1 MGIPPRASQQAHP
14 RRIRGITSLCSSA
27 PRGSSCFPGEL
38 ERFLSQRHPPPF
50 LMRNTASGF
59 TAGTPAPHSGNHFSL
74 QLRATR
80 IIVLFG
86 RARELPFPKASF
98 AVSLVGCRLCFTANE
113 ESRGSNLWPRDSLG
127 RRQHRLQVQP
137 GKILME
143 RLTRP
148 RIRDRIWVNAE
159 TGNST
164 PREGPFRELS
174 VGARKRADAGEY
186 LPEQDAER
194 ADSRPSRPSRV
205 RP

>member
-1 MGIPPRASQQAHP
+1 MQRNCTHPPKETQSASESHRSKLTAVRLSH
-14 RRIRGITSLCSSA
+14 RFRGITSLCSSA

-38 ERFLSQRHPPPF
+38 ERCLFRRHPSPF
-50 LMRNTASGF
+50 LLWGVAC
-59 TAGTPAPHSGNHFSL
+59 A
-74 QLRATR
+74 LR
-80 IIVLFG
+80 
-86 RARELPFPKASF
+86 
-98 AVSLVGCRLCFTANE
+98 E

-194 ADSRPSRPSRV
+194 ADFRPSRPSRV

>member
-1 MGIPPRASQQAHP
+1 
-14 RRIRGITSLCSSA
+14 
-27 PRGSSCFPGEL
+27 
-38 ERFLSQRHPPPF
+38 
-50 LMRNTASGF
+50 MRNTASGF
-59 TAGTPAPHSGNHFSL
+59 TAGTPTPHSGESL
-74 QLRATR
+74 
-80 IIVLFG
+80 LFAA
-86 RARELPFPKASF
+86 ARHEDHRVFRESSRGASFGSHPRPFPLWEYSLGLRCKHTCTAFGESLHF
-98 AVSLVGCRLCFTANE
+98 AAARHADHRVFRES
-113 ESRGSNLWPRDSLG
+113 SRGAFFKKAASRTFP
-127 RRQHRLQVQP
+127 RLQVQP

-194 ADSRPSRPSRV
+194 ADFRPSRPFRV

>member
-1 MGIPPRASQQAHP
+1 MQRNCTHPPKKTQSASESHRSKLTAV
-14 RRIRGITSLCSSA
+14 RLSRCIRGITSLCSSA

-38 ERFLSQRHPPPF
+38 ERC
-50 LMRNTASGF
+50 
-59 TAGTPAPHSGNHFSL
+59 
-74 QLRATR
+74 
-80 IIVLFG
+80 LF
-86 RARELPFPKASF
+86 RKPST
-98 AVSLVGCRLCFTANE
+98 AVSLVGHCLCFTASE

-127 RRQHRLQVQP
+127 RRQHCLQVQP

-143 RLTRP
+143 RLTGP
-148 RIRDRIWVNAE
+148 RIRDRIWINAE

-194 ADSRPSRPSRV
+194 ADFRPSRPSRV